1 MTMRVDRF
9 LSNLKYGS
17 RTEVRDLL
25 AQGRITIDGVPVT
38 DPATLVDPENDAVE
52 VDGKKVFYRRWIYLM
67 VNKPKGV
74 LSANKDDRLPTIL
87 GLLKDPYDR
96 FDLDLCG
103 RLDLDTEGLVLL
115 TNDGDFLHQVISP
128 KKDVLKTYEAVL
140 AQPLGDVSPLEKGV
154 KLLDGKN
161 NPYVTKPAKIE
172 RISDTVCRISNGE
185 GKYHEVKRMFEAIG
199 NEVIA
204 LKRLSIGGL
213 ALDPALAPGGYK
225 ELSFSEVQA
234 VFR

>member
-1 MTMRVDRF
+1 MRVDRF

-17 RTEVRDLL
+17 RTEVREMI
-25 AQGRITIDGVPVT
+25 AAGRITRGGVPLA
-38 DPATLVDPENDAVE
+38 DPATLIDPENDAVE

-67 VNKPKGV
+67 VNKPQGV
-74 LSANKDDRLPTIL
+74 LSANKDDRLPTVL

-140 AQPLGDVSPLEKGV
+140 AHPLGDVSPLEKGV
-154 KLLDGKN
+154 RLLDGKN

-172 RISDTVCRISNGE
+172 RISDTVCRISIGE

-199 NEVIA
+199 NEVTA

-213 ALDPALAPGGYK
+213 ALDSALAPGEYK